1 MRGEVGYLILED
13 GTILKGKP
21 FGART
26 VRYGEVVFTT
36 AMVGYPESLTDPS
49 YKGQILVETNP
60 LMGNYGVPSK
70 ELKENGLP
78 LHYESDSI
86 KVEGFVV
93 SRLMRPNH
101 WSSVMSL
108 DEWLR
113 REGVPGL
120 QGIDTRAV
128 VKKIREKGVMR
139 GAIVTDGSDPKEVL
153 ENVEKIDYE
162 TTNFVELV
170 SPSSPIIHVP
180 EGKISGTIVVVD
192 MGIKYGI
199 LRELLRR
206 GFKLIRIP
214 WDWDPIEAYE
224 SYNADGVFFSNGPG
238 NPSLLKVVAKNA
250 KKVLDAGIPTMG
262 VCLGEQVL
270 ALADGAEIYK
280 LKYGHRGINKPVKD
294 LESGKAF
301 VTTQNHGYAIEPETL
316 NEFYVWM
323 INLDDNTVE
332 AIKHK
337 ELPVIATQ
345 YHPEASPGPWDSTWV
360 FDEFAKLVRG
370 DANV

>member
-1 MRGEVGYLILED
+1 MGSEVGYLVLED

-49 YKGQILVETNP
+49 YRGQILVETNP

-70 ELKENGLP
+70 NLTENGLP
-78 LHYESDSI
+78 QHYESDSI
-86 KVEGFVV
+86 KVEGFIV

-101 WSSVMSL
+101 WSSVMTL

-113 REGVPGL
+113 GEGVPGL
-120 QGIDTRAV
+120 QGIDTRAL

-139 GAIVTDGSDPKEVL
+139 GAIITDGSNPEDVL
-153 ENVEKIDYE
+153 DNVQKINYE

-170 SPSSPIIHVP
+170 SPKEPIIHEPDRVLY
-180 EGKISGTIVVVD
+180 TVVMVD
-192 MGIKYGI
+192 MGVKYGI
-199 LRELLRR
+199 LRELLKR
-206 GFKLIRIP
+206 GVKVVRIP
-214 WDWDPIEAYE
+214 WNWDVIEAYYD
-224 SYNADGVFFSNGPG
+224 YNADGVFFSNGPG
-238 NPSLLKVVAKNA
+238 NPVLLKSVAKSA
-250 KKVLDAGIPTMG
+250 KKVIEEEIPTMG
-262 VCLGEQVL
+262 VCLGEQIL

-301 VTTQNHGYAIEPETL
+301 VTTQNHGYAIIPETL
-316 NEFYVWM
+316 NEFSVWM

-332 AIKHK
+332 GIKH
-337 ELPVIATQ
+337 ENLPIIATQ

-360 FDEFAKLVRG
+360 FDEFVKLLG
-370 DANV
+370 GKDDA